1 MNKESCEIIRD
12 ILPLYIDDAC
22 SVDSKAFIEEHIKEC
37 NECENMLKLMRM
49 EEHIPDIEE
58 ASENNST
65 VAVMN
70 KINKSI
76 LKKQIMAAAITA
88 LVLGGIWAYFF
99 LLDIN
104 NPYKNYVSEITNVQD
119 IMYYFK
125 FAFFPYIVL
134 FIVVITNF
142 YKANYLSKSE
152 KDIDRYAIT
161 KVDLVVDVLCGL
173 AMGAGLVFQGVLAD
187 NNAPGHMGWSRV
199 LIIISAI
206 SFIIFIINLV
216 IVSREKLNE

>member
-22 SVDSKAFIEEHIKEC
+22 STESKAFIEEHIKEC
-37 NECENMLKLMRM
+37 KECESMLKLMRA
-49 EEHIPDIEE
+49 EEYVPDIDEV
-58 ASENNST
+58 SENENA
-65 VAVMN
+65 VAVMK
-70 KINKSI
+70 KINKRI
-76 LKKQIMAAAITA
+76 LKKQILVAAITA
-88 LVLGGIWAYFF
+88 LVLGGVWAYFF
-99 LLDIN
+99 LLETN

-142 YKANYLSKSE
+142 YKAICFTKRDKNS
-152 KDIDRYAIT
+152 DRCAFT
-161 KVDLVVDVLCGL
+161 KVDLAIDVLCGL
-173 AMGAGLVFQGVLAD
+173 AMGAGIVFQGVLAD

-199 LIIISAI
+199 LIIISII
-206 SFIIFIINLV
+206 SLIIFIINLV
-216 IVSREKLNE
+216 VVSKKKSNE